1 MDPPGPNATWQMQP
15 ASFDPSCLA
24 YLEFLQDDMPVAGGR
39 DPLDHGTLAAVSAAQ
54 GAAAAA
60 ASQLRKR
67 SKREPAIADEGNA
80 GSNED
85 DLDGSDEDDDPRRC
99 KRKPSQAAQNKANR
113 EKARRE
119 KINDRQVQQIDPPC
133 LCCRAGG

>member
-1 MDPPGPNATWQMQP
+1 MLSLAQPHTAMEGQGPNAAWQMPP
-15 ASFDPSCLA
+15 ANFDPSCLA
-24 YLEFLQDDMPVAGGR
+24 YFEFLQDDMPVAGGR

-67 SKREPAIADEGNA
+67 SKREQSIADEGNA

-85 DLDGSDEDDDPRRC
+85 DLDGSDDDDDPRRC

-119 KINDRQVQQIDPPC
+119 KINDRQV
-133 LCCRAGG
+133 